1 MSQFVEFLSSAEEP
15 VTLAE
20 AKANA
25 RVEADA
31 TWEDDFFTSV
41 LIPGA
46 RQLAETRTGACIK
59 AARWKQRLPEFP
71 KLGHPIPITHT
82 LCTVVESLTYL
93 PAGTTTSRGTLTPD
107 TDFEV
112 VQTENETHLAPLLAT
127 TWPSAGQ
134 SLRAVEITYTA
145 GLPRADMTARYPSI
159 RQWILM
165 AIAWGYDNRTLFI
178 ADGAGFT
185 ELPDSYH
192 LQLLDPITVRP
203 RF

>member
-1 MSQFVEFLSSAEEP
+1 MSQFVEFLPGADEP

-25 RVEADA
+25 RVDLDA
-31 TWEDDFFTSV
+31 TWDDDLFTTI

-46 RQLAETRTGACIK
+46 RQLVETRTGACIK
-59 AARWKQRLPEFP
+59 AARWKQRLPAFP
-71 KLGHPIPITHT
+71 KLGRPIPITHT
-82 LCTVVESLTYL
+82 LVAAVESITYL
-93 PAGTTTSRGTLTPD
+93 AAGTATTRNTLALD
-107 TDFEV
+107 TDYEV
-112 VQTENETHLAPLLAT
+112 VQAENETLVAPLAT

-134 SLRAVEITYTA
+134 SQRAIEITYTA
-145 GLPRADMTARYPSI
+145 GLSRADMTARYPSI

-165 AIAWGYDNRTLFI
+165 AIAWGYDNRTLFLL
-178 ADGAGFT
+178 DSAGFT
-185 ELPDSYH
+185 ALPDSYH